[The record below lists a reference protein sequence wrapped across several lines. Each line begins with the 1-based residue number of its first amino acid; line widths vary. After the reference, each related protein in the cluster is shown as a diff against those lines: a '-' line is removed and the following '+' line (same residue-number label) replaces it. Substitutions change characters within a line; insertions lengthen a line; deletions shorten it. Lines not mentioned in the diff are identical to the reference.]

1 MASYQ
6 EVNIANMNDEIV
18 LTLKKQ
24 MHDIKMIYLFGSQAT
39 GNARADS
46 DVDIAIMATRALDPV
61 ERWELSHQL
70 AKTVGHDV
78 DLIDL
83 LQASTVLKMEIVRNG
98 KLLYDAEAAAGE
110 FEMTTLSM
118 YQHLQKE
125 RADIIRSFNQDLK
138 A

>member
-1 MASYQ
+1 MF
-6 EVNIANMNDEIV
+6 DEIV

-24 MHDIKMIYLFGSQAT
+24 MPDIKIIYLFGSQAT

-46 DVDIAIMATRALDPV
+46 DVDIAIMATKALDPV

-98 KLLYDAEAAAGE
+98 KLLYDAEATAGD
-110 FEMTTLSM
+110 FEMPTLSM
-118 YQHLQKE
+118 YPHLQ
-125 RADIIRSFNQDLK
+125 
-138 A
+138 

>member
-1 MASYQ
+1 MF
-6 EVNIANMNDEIV
+6 DEIV

-24 MHDIKMIYLFGSQAT
+24 MPDIKMIYLFGSQAT

-98 KLLYDAEAAAGE
+98 KLLYDAEATAGE